1 MTDRQFRLAAAD
13 GAAAELLGAG
23 AGDEDTMATSRSLL
37 ETQRGQ
43 RGVFKLEI
51 SPILNNFAFKIFFF
65 VVATSLVFFVSVVT
79 AFVVMRIVEY
89 ITALVQVSWTVYRVS
104 SKTVPTWLFALLSA
118 STHAN
123 CKSWD
128 VFEKFRKFATR

>member
-1 MTDRQFRLAAAD
+1 MTDRQFRHAAAD

-37 ETQRGQ
+37 ETAQRGQ

-89 ITALVQVSWTVYRVS
+89 FTALVQVSWTV
-104 SKTVPTWLFALLSA
+104 
-118 STHAN
+118 
-123 CKSWD
+123 
-128 VFEKFRKFATR
+128 

>member
-1 MTDRQFRLAAAD
+1 MTDRQFRHAAAD
-13 GAAAELLGAG
+13 SAATELLGAG

-79 AFVVMRIVEY
+79 AFVVMRIVGDL
-89 ITALVQVSWTVYRVS
+89 TALVQVSWAV
-104 SKTVPTWLFALLSA
+104 
-118 STHAN
+118 
-123 CKSWD
+123 
-128 VFEKFRKFATR
+128 